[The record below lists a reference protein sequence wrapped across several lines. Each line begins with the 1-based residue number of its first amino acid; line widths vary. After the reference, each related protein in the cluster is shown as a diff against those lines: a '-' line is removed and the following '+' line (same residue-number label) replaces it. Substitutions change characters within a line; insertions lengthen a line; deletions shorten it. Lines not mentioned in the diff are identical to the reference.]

1 MEQKSREQ
9 FLRDYNFKSADL
21 VRSGLEY
28 PDLLQIKKD
37 FESKL
42 EEYDDAGAGVV
53 RSLLRFGVVHA
64 LKYRIKEPEHLIAKV
79 LRCRIKSPAQNITLN
94 NYEEAVSD
102 LIGIRILH
110 LTKSHWYK
118 VHEILQK
125 HYNHLEPPVANI
137 RAGDPDHL
145 INIFKE
151 KGCEVKVHP
160 AGYRS
165 VHYLIETAPAKKK
178 FRVEVQVRTIFEEAW
193 GEIDHAVRYPRLTT
207 DPLMQE
213 FLKILNRLA
222 GSADEMAEFVLGLK
236 EEILLKN
243 TVSEQLKAEIVQLTT
258 ELDRSSL
265 DSTEKEGIFKR
276 LESLRALV
284 LAQGERPILS
294 SIYLPEKD
302 ELD

>member
-1 MEQKSREQ
+1 MEEKSREQ

-28 PDLLQIKKD
+28 ADLLQIRKD

-42 EEYDDAGAGVV
+42 NAYDDAGAGVV

-64 LKYRIKEPEHLIAKV
+64 LKYRIKEPEHLMAKI
-79 LRCRIKSPAQNITLN
+79 LRYRIKTPSQNITLQ

-145 INIFKE
+145 INMFKE
-151 KGCEVKVHP
+151 KGCDIKVHP

-178 FRVEVQVRTIFEEAW
+178 FQVEVQVRTIFEEAW
-193 GEIDHAVRYPRLTT
+193 GEIDHAVRYPHLTT

-236 EEILLKN
+236 EEIVLKN
-243 TVSEQLKAEIVQLTT
+243 TVSEQLNGEIGQLTT

-265 DSTEKEGIFKR
+265 NRTEKEKFIEK
-276 LESLRALV
+276 LEALRSLV
-284 LAQGERPILS
+284 KAQGERPILS